1 MNSILIEIQISG
13 FEVSTKIPSLRHSL
27 VTKKY
32 KTSSC
37 VQIKEK
43 KKFHQEYTRIQIYS
57 IALIMEQMDFL
68 VGYDSTF
75 ERWTKRN
82 DRREKE
88 SVTKIDKHTHTD
100 ENISENI

>member
-1 MNSILIEIQISG
+1 
-13 FEVSTKIPSLRHSL
+13 
-27 VTKKY
+27 
-32 KTSSC
+32 
-37 VQIKEK
+37 
-43 KKFHQEYTRIQIYS
+43 
-57 IALIMEQMDFL
+57 MEQMDFL

-100 ENISENI
+100 ENISENV

>member
-1 MNSILIEIQISG
+1 MRSDQ
-13 FEVSTKIPSLRHSL
+13 R
-27 VTKKY
+27 
-32 KTSSC
+32 
-37 VQIKEK
+37 EK
-43 KKFHQEYTRIQIYS
+43 KISSRVYANTDIS

-88 SVTKIDKHTHTD
+88 SVTKIDKHTHTQMKIYPKIYNCTRSQYPLLLSLFRVYHVSFYSTG
-100 ENISENI
+100 E

>member
-1 MNSILIEIQISG
+1 MRSDQREEKISSRVYANTDIFNRVNHG
-13 FEVSTKIPSLRHSL
+13 TN
-27 VTKKY
+27 
-32 KTSSC
+32 
-37 VQIKEK
+37 
-43 KKFHQEYTRIQIYS
+43 
-57 IALIMEQMDFL
+57 AMDFL